1 MEKTLLGTWSVDGK
15 RGLKLSLVQR
25 ALQQLRERIAQ
36 HEAAWGDCDAAALA
50 GGAGEPAG
58 AGAGQRA
65 RSSERQQGIGAAAG
79 QADKSGGLW
88 RLLRRTRLQALPLIT
103 YVNVKASSCLPACL
117 PACLRTCLLVA
128 ARLLLLM
135 ACPWSRRRPPLVPP
149 IGAHNLLVVCAGWSQ
164 GASYTCGAAAG

>member
-36 HEAAWGDCDAAALA
+36 HEAAWGDGDAAAVA
-50 GGAGEPAG
+50 GGAGESAAAVG
-58 AGAGQRA
+58 GQQA
-65 RSSERQQGIGAAAG
+65 RSSGRQQGGGGASG

-103 YVNVKASSCLPACL
+103 YVNVKASSCLHACLHACAPACL
-117 PACLRTCLLVA
+117 FLP
-128 ARLLLLM
+128 
-135 ACPWSRRRPPLVPP
+135 RRCRQWL
-149 IGAHNLLVVCAGWSQ
+149 ALK
-164 GASYTCGAAAG
+164 AAAIRCCCNQQSAMPKLFL